1 MLEFFGLSEYGNGRY
16 GFIRKPDGA
25 WSWQHIVIV
34 SVFMVA
40 MFALAI
46 FFGLRDK
53 QKSEQQKNKVLI
65 ISALLMDGFELVK
78 IVVLCIREQQPLQWL
93 CNLPLFLCSIQ
104 LIAIPMAAF
113 CKGRLKEACLDF
125 VLIFGILGAV
135 FGTVGAT
142 QIYNENP
149 AFSMDSIFSAIT
161 HSISGFA
168 SLYIGISG
176 MKSVKMKNLPITLS
190 VLVGFSI
197 LAYVAN
203 ITVPHIMNSA
213 IGDTKYSIGYPNYM
227 FLLHDSGTPYSIFYN
242 MVGGNPVLYPL
253 IVVGIFVL
261 YLVGYYFVDGW
272 IEQRKQAAAV
282 EVVEPVAESETVIE
296 EDKAA

>member
-1 MLEFFGLSEYGNGRY
+1 MLEFFGLADFHDDEFHFVREAE
-16 GFIRKPDGA
+16 GA
-25 WSWQHIVIV
+25 WSWQHITFV
-34 SVFMVA
+34 SICLAV

-46 FFGLRDK
+46 LFGLRNKDK
-53 QKSEQQKNKVLI
+53 TEQEKNKVLI
-65 ISALLMDGFELVK
+65 VSAFLIDGFEIVK
-78 IVVLCIREQQPLQWL
+78 IIVLCIRSQNPLKWL
-93 CNLPLFLCSIQ
+93 YVLPLFLCSIQ

-125 VLIFGILGAV
+125 VFTFGILGAI

-142 QIYNENP
+142 QNYAAYP
-149 AFSMDSIFSAIT
+149 VLSMDNVFSGIT

-176 MKSVKMKNLPITLS
+176 MKSMKRKNFPITISIL
-190 VLVGFSI
+190 LGFSI

-203 ITVPHIMNSA
+203 TIL
-213 IGDTKYSIGYPNYM
+213 DYNYM
-227 FLLHDSGTPYSIFYN
+227 FLMYHDDTPYSIFWN

-253 IVVGIFVL
+253 VVVGIFVL
-261 YLVGYYFVDGW
+261 YIVGFYAVDGW
-272 IEQRKQAAAV
+272 IEKRKQTAAK
-282 EVVEPVAESETVIE
+282 VVETATETVVE

>member
-1 MLEFFGLSEYGNGRY
+1 MLEFFGLTKLANGKF
-16 GFIRKPDGA
+16 GFMRKPDGA

-40 MFALAI
+40 MFALGIWLA
-46 FFGLRDK
+46 LRDK
-53 QKSEQQKNKVLI
+53 QKDEKAKNKVLI
-65 ISALLMDGFELVK
+65 FCAFLINGFEIVK
-78 IVVLCIREQQPLQWL
+78 IVVLCIREQNALQWL
-93 CNLPLFLCSIQ
+93 YNLPLFLCSIQ

-190 VLVGFSI
+190 VLVGFSVV
-197 LAYVAN
+197 AYVAN
-203 ITVPHIMNSA
+203 VTVPPIM
-213 IGDTKYSIGYPNYM
+213 GTKLGYPNYM
-227 FLLHDSGTPYSIFYN
+227 FLLHDSGTPYSIFWN
-242 MVGGNPVLYPL
+242 LVGGNPVLYPL
-253 IVVGIFVL
+253 TVVGIFVL
-261 YLVGYYFVDGW
+261 YLVGYYLVDGW
-272 IEQRKQAAAV
+272 LAKRKQAAAATEGV
-282 EVVEPVAESETVIE
+282 EVLPKATE

>member
-1 MLEFFGLSEYGNGRY
+1 MLEFFGLTKLSNGKF
-16 GFIRKPDGA
+16 GFMRKPDGA

-40 MFALAI
+40 MFALGI
-46 FFGLRDK
+46 WLGLRDK
-53 QKSEQQKNKVLI
+53 QKDEKTKNKVLI
-65 ISALLMDGFELVK
+65 FCAFLMNGFEIVK
-78 IVVLCIREQQPLQWL
+78 IVVLCIREQNALWWL

-113 CKGRLKEACLDF
+113 CRGRLKEACLDF

-168 SLYIGISG
+168 SLYIGVSG

-190 VLVGFSI
+190 VLVGFSV

-203 ITVPHIMNSA
+203 VTVPPIM
-213 IGDTKYSIGYPNYM
+213 GRPVGFPNYM
-227 FLLHDSGTPYSIFYN
+227 FLLHDNGTPYSIFYN
-242 MVGGNPVLYPL
+242 MVGGSPVLYPL
-253 IVVGIFVL
+253 VVVGIFVL
-261 YLVGYYFVDGW
+261 YLVGYYLVDGW
-272 IEQRKQAAAV
+272 IEKRKQSAQAV
-282 EVVEPVAESETVIE
+282 EVAEPETVAE